1 MHDPA
6 MIKSNFARNKND
18 QYFTEHWC
26 TRALHKV
33 LKEEDM
39 LQQYVYDPCMG
50 RGDILKVFEDKVD
63 GIQTVGSD
71 IDMSNAD
78 ETATSRQVF
87 QQDFLDPD
95 FHPTDNDKIDF
106 DLKFDLGF
114 ASIVTN
120 PPYGNTASQ
129 ILEKALNNVEDFGQV
144 AMLLRSEFK
153 HGKKYTRFFD
163 DYPYAFEIVL
173 TTRPR
178 WDWWFDK
185 GPDEPKA
192 SPRHNYSWFVW
203 DEGWYER
210 STQFFINKI
219 DVT

>member
-26 TRALHKV
+26 TQALHKI
-33 LKEEDM
+33 LKEEDL
-39 LQQYVYDPCMG
+39 LQPYIYDPCMG
-50 RGDILKVFEDKVD
+50 RGDILKAFEDKVD
-63 GIQTVGSD
+63 CIQTVGSD

-78 ETATSRQVF
+78 NTVTSRRVF
-87 QQDFLDPD
+87 EQDFLDPD
-95 FHPTDNDKIDF
+95 FHLTDNEKLDF
-106 DLKFDLGF
+106 DFGF

-120 PPYGNTASQ
+120 PPYGTTASQ
-129 ILEKALNNVEDFGQV
+129 ILEKALNNVVSVGQV

-163 DYPYAFEIVL
+163 EHPYAFEIVL

-178 WDWWFDK
+178 WDWWFEK

-203 DEGWYER
+203 DAGWYER
-210 STQFFINKI
+210 STQFFVNKS
-219 DVT
+219 DVA